1 MSTRGIINANDKVR
15 RNLFMKQERR
25 QISNNPSRRRGN
37 YRSSKQTFKQRA
49 AAFFGAGIILGG
61 VGVGIGKT
69 VISNMAEKANYNKD
83 LQTAIELANEQE
95 SRIRG
100 IEEQLSY
107 EPEDE
112 RNEQMEN
119 VEKLEQAIQTYTSLR
134 NKPNMMLEEQEAYT
148 EAVKTIID
156 SKDFVIDLYEDVM
169 ANQIAQAYGIKN
181 PEAIE
186 IHDNINREGDHR
198 TVINLPDGR
207 TIHPKDFFFLSSK
220 DTLNGT
226 AKQLIINA
234 RELLDEDRNHTTTNM
249 ENLKPVADKI
259 IDTYQEAADLKE
271 NYKFYVNEKG
281 QFVAEKIEKE
291 EQQNKTI
298 QTRDD
303 DEER

>member
-1 MSTRGIINANDKVR
+1 ME
-15 RNLFMKQERR
+15 QERR
-25 QISNNPSRRRGN
+25 QISNNPSRRSGN
-37 YRSSKQTFKQRA
+37 YRSSKQTFKQRV
-49 AAFFGAGIILGG
+49 AAFLGAGIILGG
-61 VGVGIGKT
+61 AGVGIGKT

-207 TIHPKDFFFLSSK
+207 TIRPKDFFFLSSK

-234 RELLDEDRNHTTTNM
+234 RELLDEDRNYTTTNM

-291 EQQNKTI
+291 KQQNKTI

>member
-1 MSTRGIINANDKVR
+1 ME
-15 RNLFMKQERR
+15 QERR

-134 NKPNMMLEEQEAYT
+134 NKPSMMVEEQEVYT

>member
-1 MSTRGIINANDKVR
+1 MEQG
-15 RNLFMKQERR
+15 RR
-25 QISNNPSRRRGN
+25 QISNNPSRRSGN
-37 YRSSKQTFKQRA
+37 YRSSKQTFKQRV
-49 AAFFGAGIILGG
+49 AAFLGAGIILGG
-61 VGVGIGKT
+61 AGVGIGKT

-207 TIHPKDFFFLSSK
+207 TIRPKDFFFLSSK

-234 RELLDEDRNHTTTNM
+234 RELLDEDRNYTTTNM

>member
-1 MSTRGIINANDKVR
+1 ME
-15 RNLFMKQERR
+15 QERR
-25 QISNNPSRRRGN
+25 QISNNPSRRSGN

-134 NKPNMMLEEQEAYT
+134 NKPSMMVEEQEVYT

-298 QTRDD
+298 QTRYD

>member
-15 RNLFMKQERR
+15 RNLFMEQERR
-25 QISNNPSRRRGN
+25 QISNNPSRRSGN
-37 YRSSKQTFKQRA
+37 YRSSKQTFKQRV

-207 TIHPKDFFFLSSK
+207 TIRPKDFFFLSSK

-234 RELLDEDRNHTTTNM
+234 RELLDEDRDTSTTNM
-249 ENLKPVADKI
+249 EDLKPAADKI
-259 IDTYQEAADLKE
+259 IDTYLSL
-271 NYKFYVNEKG
+271 
-281 QFVAEKIEKE
+281 IH
-291 EQQNKTI
+291 I
-298 QTRDD
+298 
-303 DEER
+303 

>member
-1 MSTRGIINANDKVR
+1 ME
-15 RNLFMKQERR
+15 QERR

-134 NKPNMMLEEQEAYT
+134 NKPSMMVEEQEAYT

-303 DEER
+303 EEER

>member
-1 MSTRGIINANDKVR
+1 MEQG
-15 RNLFMKQERR
+15 RR

-37 YRSSKQTFKQRA
+37 YRSSKQAFKQKA
-49 AAFFGAGIILGG
+49 AAFLGAGIILGG

-119 VEKLEQAIQTYTSLR
+119 VEKLEQAIQTYTRLR
-134 NKPNMMLEEQEAYT
+134 NKSNMMVEEQEEYT

-169 ANQIAQAYGIKN
+169 ANQIAQAYGIEN
-181 PEAIE
+181 PGEIE

-207 TIHPKDFFFLSSK
+207 TIRPKDFFFLSSK

-234 RELLDEDRNHTTTNM
+234 RELLDEDRDTSTTNM
-249 ENLKPVADKI
+249 EDLKPAADKI

-281 QFVAEKIEKE
+281 QFVAEKVEKE
-291 EQQNKTI
+291 EQQNQTT
-298 QTRDD
+298 QTRED

>member
-1 MSTRGIINANDKVR
+1 ME
-15 RNLFMKQERR
+15 QERR
-25 QISNNPSRRRGN
+25 QISNNPSRRSGN

-134 NKPNMMLEEQEAYT
+134 NKPSMMVEEQEVYT

>member
-1 MSTRGIINANDKVR
+1 MEQK
-15 RNLFMKQERR
+15 RR

-134 NKPNMMLEEQEAYT
+134 NKPSMMVEEQEAYT

>member
-1 MSTRGIINANDKVR
+1 ME
-15 RNLFMKQERR
+15 QERR

-134 NKPNMMLEEQEAYT
+134 NKPSMMVEEQEVYT

-181 PEAIE
+181 PEEIE

-220 DTLNGT
+220 DTLNET

>member
-1 MSTRGIINANDKVR
+1 ME
-15 RNLFMKQERR
+15 QERR
-25 QISNNPSRRRGN
+25 QISNNPSRRSGN

-134 NKPNMMLEEQEAYT
+134 NKPSMMVEEQEVYT

-281 QFVAEKIEKE
+281 QFVAEKIEKA

>member
-1 MSTRGIINANDKVR
+1 ME
-15 RNLFMKQERR
+15 QERR

-134 NKPNMMLEEQEAYT
+134 NKPSMMVEEQEAYT

-207 TIHPKDFFFLSSK
+207 TIRPKDFFFLSSK

-259 IDTYQEAADLKE
+259 IDTYQETADLKE

>member
-1 MSTRGIINANDKVR
+1 ME
-15 RNLFMKQERR
+15 QERR
-25 QISNNPSRRRGN
+25 QISNNPSRRSGN

-49 AAFFGAGIILGG
+49 AAFLGAGIILGG
-61 VGVGIGKT
+61 AGVGIGKT

-134 NKPNMMLEEQEAYT
+134 NKPSMMVEEQEAYT

>member
-1 MSTRGIINANDKVR
+1 ME
-15 RNLFMKQERR
+15 QERR

-134 NKPNMMLEEQEAYT
+134 NKPSMMVEEQEAYT

>member
-1 MSTRGIINANDKVR
+1 ME
-15 RNLFMKQERR
+15 QERR
-25 QISNNPSRRRGN
+25 QISNNPSRRSGN
-37 YRSSKQTFKQRA
+37 YRSSKQTFKQRV
-49 AAFFGAGIILGG
+49 AAFLGAGIILGG
-61 VGVGIGKT
+61 AGVGIGKT

-207 TIHPKDFFFLSSK
+207 TIRPKDFFFLSSK

-234 RELLDEDRNHTTTNM
+234 RELLDEDRNYTTTNM

>member
-1 MSTRGIINANDKVR
+1 ME
-15 RNLFMKQERR
+15 QERR
-25 QISNNPSRRRGN
+25 QISNNPSRRSGN
-37 YRSSKQTFKQRA
+37 YRSSKQTFKQRV
-49 AAFFGAGIILGG
+49 AAFLGAGIILGG
-61 VGVGIGKT
+61 AGVGIGKT

-207 TIHPKDFFFLSSK
+207 TIRPKDFFFLSSK

>member
-1 MSTRGIINANDKVR
+1 MEQG
-15 RNLFMKQERR
+15 RR
-25 QISNNPSRRRGN
+25 QISNNPSRRSGN
-37 YRSSKQTFKQRA
+37 YRSSKQAFKQKA
-49 AAFFGAGIILGG
+49 AAFLGAGIILGG

-83 LQTAIELANEQE
+83 LQTAIELASEQE

-134 NKPNMMLEEQEAYT
+134 NKSNMMVEEQEEYT

-169 ANQIAQAYGIKN
+169 ANQIAQAYGIEN
-181 PEAIE
+181 PGEIE

-207 TIHPKDFFFLSSK
+207 TIRPKDFFFLSSK

-234 RELLDEDRNHTTTNM
+234 RELLDEDRDTSTTNM
-249 ENLKPVADKI
+249 EDLKPVADKI

-281 QFVAEKIEKE
+281 QFVAEKVEKE
-291 EQQNKTI
+291 EQQNQTT
-298 QTRDD
+298 QTRED

>member
-1 MSTRGIINANDKVR
+1 M
-15 RNLFMKQERR
+15 
-25 QISNNPSRRRGN
+25 
-37 YRSSKQTFKQRA
+37 
-49 AAFFGAGIILGG
+49 
-61 VGVGIGKT
+61 
-69 VISNMAEKANYNKD
+69 
-83 LQTAIELANEQE
+83 
-95 SRIRG
+95 
-100 IEEQLSY
+100 
-107 EPEDE
+107 
-112 RNEQMEN
+112 
-119 VEKLEQAIQTYTSLR
+119 
-134 NKPNMMLEEQEAYT
+134 
-148 EAVKTIID
+148 
-156 SKDFVIDLYEDVM
+156 
-169 ANQIAQAYGIKN
+169 
-181 PEAIE
+181 
-186 IHDNINREGDHR
+186 
-198 TVINLPDGR
+198 PDGR

>member
-1 MSTRGIINANDKVR
+1 ME
-15 RNLFMKQERR
+15 QERR

-61 VGVGIGKT
+61 VGVEIGKT

-134 NKPNMMLEEQEAYT
+134 NKPSMMVEEQEVYT

>member
-1 MSTRGIINANDKVR
+1 ME
-15 RNLFMKQERR
+15 QERR

-134 NKPNMMLEEQEAYT
+134 NKPSMMVEEQEAYT

-259 IDTYQEAADLKE
+259 IDTYQEVADLKE

>member
-15 RNLFMKQERR
+15 RNLFMEQERR

-134 NKPNMMLEEQEAYT
+134 NKPSMMVEEQEVYT

-181 PEAIE
+181 PEEIE

-259 IDTYQEAADLKE
+259 IDTYQEAADLKK

>member
-1 MSTRGIINANDKVR
+1 ME
-15 RNLFMKQERR
+15 QERR

-134 NKPNMMLEEQEAYT
+134 NKPSMMVEEQEVYT

-181 PEAIE
+181 PEEIE

-259 IDTYQEAADLKE
+259 IDTYQEAADLKK

>member
-1 MSTRGIINANDKVR
+1 ME
-15 RNLFMKQERR
+15 QERR
-25 QISNNPSRRRGN
+25 QISNNPSRRSGN

-134 NKPNMMLEEQEAYT
+134 NKPSMMVEEQEVYT

-249 ENLKPVADKI
+249 ENLKAVADKI

>member
-1 MSTRGIINANDKVR
+1 ME
-15 RNLFMKQERR
+15 QERR

-134 NKPNMMLEEQEAYT
+134 NKPSMMVEEQEAYT

-156 SKDFVIDLYEDVM
+156 SKYFVIDLYEDVM

>member
-1 MSTRGIINANDKVR
+1 MSTRGIINANGKVR
-15 RNLFMKQERR
+15 RNLFMEQERR

-134 NKPNMMLEEQEAYT
+134 NKPSMMVEEQEAYT

-181 PEAIE
+181 PEAIA

-281 QFVAEKIEKE
+281 Q
-291 EQQNKTI
+291 
-298 QTRDD
+298 
-303 DEER
+303 

>member
-1 MSTRGIINANDKVR
+1 ME
-15 RNLFMKQERR
+15 QERR

-134 NKPNMMLEEQEAYT
+134 NKPSMMVEEQEAYT

-181 PEAIE
+181 PE
-186 IHDNINREGDHR
+186 DNINREGDHR

>member
-1 MSTRGIINANDKVR
+1 ME
-15 RNLFMKQERR
+15 QERR
-25 QISNNPSRRRGN
+25 QISNNPSRRSGN

-95 SRIRG
+95 SRIKG

-134 NKPNMMLEEQEAYT
+134 NKPSMMVEEQEVYT

-181 PEAIE
+181 PEEIE

>member
-1 MSTRGIINANDKVR
+1 M
-15 RNLFMKQERR
+15 
-25 QISNNPSRRRGN
+25 
-37 YRSSKQTFKQRA
+37 
-49 AAFFGAGIILGG
+49 
-61 VGVGIGKT
+61 
-69 VISNMAEKANYNKD
+69 
-83 LQTAIELANEQE
+83 QTAIELANEQE

-134 NKPNMMLEEQEAYT
+134 NKPSMMVEEQEAYT

-207 TIHPKDFFFLSSK
+207 TIRPKDFFFLSSK

>member
-1 MSTRGIINANDKVR
+1 ME
-15 RNLFMKQERR
+15 QERR

-134 NKPNMMLEEQEAYT
+134 NKPSMMVEEQEAYT
-148 EAVKTIID
+148 EAVKSIID

-207 TIHPKDFFFLSSK
+207 TIRPKDFFFLSSK

>member
-15 RNLFMKQERR
+15 RNLFMEQERR

-134 NKPNMMLEEQEAYT
+134 NKPSMMVEEQEAYT

>member
-1 MSTRGIINANDKVR
+1 MEQG
-15 RNLFMKQERR
+15 RR
-25 QISNNPSRRRGN
+25 QISNNPSRRSGN

-134 NKPNMMLEEQEAYT
+134 NKPSMMVEEQEVYT

-181 PEAIE
+181 PEEIE

-198 TVINLPDGR
+198 TVINLADGR

-220 DTLNGT
+220 DTLN
-226 AKQLIINA
+226 
-234 RELLDEDRNHTTTNM
+234 LLLM
-249 ENLKPVADKI
+249 
-259 IDTYQEAADLKE
+259 QE
-271 NYKFYVNEKG
+271 NY
-281 QFVAEKIEKE
+281 
-291 EQQNKTI
+291 
-298 QTRDD
+298 
-303 DEER
+303 

>member
-1 MSTRGIINANDKVR
+1 ME
-15 RNLFMKQERR
+15 QERR
-25 QISNNPSRRRGN
+25 QISNNPSRRSGN

-134 NKPNMMLEEQEAYT
+134 NKPSMMVEEQEAYT

>member
-1 MSTRGIINANDKVR
+1 ME
-15 RNLFMKQERR
+15 QERR
-25 QISNNPSRRRGN
+25 QISNNPSRRSGN

-61 VGVGIGKT
+61 AGVGIGKT

-134 NKPNMMLEEQEAYT
+134 NKPSMMVEEQEVYT

>member
-1 MSTRGIINANDKVR
+1 ME
-15 RNLFMKQERR
+15 QERR

-134 NKPNMMLEEQEAYT
+134 NKPSMMVEEQEAYT

-234 RELLDEDRNHTTTNM
+234 RELIDEDRNHTTTNM

-298 QTRDD
+298 QTRED

>member
-1 MSTRGIINANDKVR
+1 ME
-15 RNLFMKQERR
+15 QERR
-25 QISNNPSRRRGN
+25 QISNNPSRRSGN

-61 VGVGIGKT
+61 AGVGIGKT

-134 NKPNMMLEEQEAYT
+134 NKPSMMVEEQEAYT

>member
-1 MSTRGIINANDKVR
+1 
-15 RNLFMKQERR
+15 MKQERR